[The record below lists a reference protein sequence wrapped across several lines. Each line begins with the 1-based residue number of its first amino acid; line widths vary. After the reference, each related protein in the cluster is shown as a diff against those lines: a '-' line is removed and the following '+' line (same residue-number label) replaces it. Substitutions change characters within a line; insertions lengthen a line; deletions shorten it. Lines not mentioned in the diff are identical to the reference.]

1 MRTWKKLYSRDL
13 DMDEL
18 QQGLY
23 DLLVTDEL
31 HQQLDETLLEATFEK
46 ISEANLPE
54 RLASALAERLASA
67 LAERLVQ
74 SLNGIK
80 ASKSNTKAAEQVAWV
95 NQLLTTL
102 QQPPVPGNINSPPP
116 QALQNHLNDNVQS
129 ISGYCT
135 VEKGC

>member
-1 MRTWKKLYSRDL
+1 
-13 DMDEL
+13 MDEL

-46 ISEANLPE
+46 ISEANLP
-54 RLASALAERLASA
+54 ERLASA

>member
-54 RLASALAERLASA
+54 RLASALAERL
-67 LAERLVQ
+67 VQ

-102 QQPPVPGNINSPPP
+102 QQPPVPGNTISSPP

>member
-1 MRTWKKLYSRDL
+1 
-13 DMDEL
+13 MDEL

-54 RLASALAERLASA
+54 RLASALAQ
-67 LAERLVQ
+67 RLVQ
-74 SLNGIK
+74 SLNDIK

-102 QQPPVPGNINSPPP
+102 QQPPTPGNINSPPP

>member
-54 RLASALAERLASA
+54 RLASALAQ
-67 LAERLVQ
+67 RLVQ
-74 SLNGIK
+74 SLNDIK

-102 QQPPVPGNINSPPP
+102 QQPPVPGNTISSPP

>member
-54 RLASALAERLASA
+54 RLASALAQ
-67 LAERLVQ
+67 RLVQ
-74 SLNGIK
+74 SLNDIK

>member
-54 RLASALAERLASA
+54 RLASALAQ
-67 LAERLVQ
+67 RLVQ
-74 SLNGIK
+74 SLNDIK

-102 QQPPVPGNINSPPP
+102 QQPPTPGNINSPPP